1 MTRKDLAE
9 IIKKYLAEN
18 GRKGGAKGG
27 KSTSKAKQD
36 AVKRN
41 LEAARAKR
49 WPKKSG

>member
-1 MTRKDLAE
+1 MTRKELSE

-18 GRKGGAKGG
+18 GRAGGRKGG
-27 KSTSKAKQD
+27 KSTSKAKRE

-49 WPKKSG
+49 WPKK